1 MNIHPA
7 TKQNPK
13 LKDRLSKLVVW
24 LFFLLCF
31 NPTIASEIQQHDE
44 IHSAIKEFAGD
55 VTIQEIDPRL
65 RLEPCTGNLS
75 VRYPFSTETTV
86 EVKCTADKGW
96 KIFLTVEKAKPPF
109 IPQNHNEIYDQ
120 VLRFAGN
127 VKIEKISPL
136 IIYEK
141 CSSPIKLSY
150 PFNDLNT
157 IKAECLEPSQWEI
170 FLSVEKPKPAFIAQN
185 HNEIYDQILR
195 FAGDVKIEKFSPQLI
210 YEKCSSPIKLSYPF
224 NDLKT
229 VKAKCLQPSRWE
241 ILIPISHQVKTPASS
256 TQVMGVVAT
265 RTLRRGIPIIASDI
279 ELKAFPDNR
288 LKSGH
293 VKSLKYPIG
302 MEPNQTIPKG
312 ALISINMLRPPVLV
326 RKGDAVSIIFE
337 RNGISVTNEGLA
349 LENGG
354 LREKIK
360 IQLPDT
366 KKILSATIQSA
377 GVVKIP

>member
-1 MNIHPA
+1 MNIYPV
-7 TKQNPK
+7 TKQN
-13 LKDRLSKLVVW
+13 SKLEDKLSRPLLW

-31 NPTIASEIQQHDE
+31 NPTIASEIQHHDE

-96 KIFLTVEKAKPPF
+96 KIFLTVEKVKPPF
-109 IPQNHNEIYDQ
+109 IP
-120 VLRFAGN
+120 
-127 VKIEKISPL
+127 
-136 IIYEK
+136 
-141 CSSPIKLSY
+141 
-150 PFNDLNT
+150 
-157 IKAECLEPSQWEI
+157 
-170 FLSVEKPKPAFIAQN
+170 QN

-195 FAGDVKIEKFSPQLI
+195 FAGDVHIEKISPHLI
-210 YEKCSSPIKLSYPF
+210 YEKCSSAIRISYPF
-224 NDLKT
+224 NDQKT
-229 VKAKCLQPSRWE
+229 VKAECFQPSQWE
-241 ILIPISHQVKTPASS
+241 VFIPISYPEKNSVPIPLA
-256 TQVMGVVAT
+256 MGVIAT
-265 RTLRRGIPIIASDI
+265 RTLLRGIPIIASDI

-302 MEPNQTIPKG
+302 MEPSQTISKG

-337 RNGISVTNEGLA
+337 RNGISVTNEGIA

>member
-1 MNIHPA
+1 MNIYPV
-7 TKQNPK
+7 TKQNSK
-13 LKDRLSKLVVW
+13 LQDRLYRPLLL

-31 NPTIASEIQQHDE
+31 NPTIASERQQHDE
-44 IHSAIKEFAGD
+44 IHNAIIEFAGD

-96 KIFLTVEKAKPPF
+96 KIFLTISKPTSEPNIRPTAKETQAYTPSS
-109 IPQNHNEIYDQ
+109 
-120 VLRFAGN
+120 
-127 VKIEKISPL
+127 IEL
-136 IIYEK
+136 I
-141 CSSPIKLSY
+141 
-150 PFNDLNT
+150 N
-157 IKAECLEPSQWEI
+157 
-170 FLSVEKPKPAFIAQN
+170 
-185 HNEIYDQILR
+185 
-195 FAGDVKIEKFSPQLI
+195 
-210 YEKCSSPIKLSYPF
+210 
-224 NDLKT
+224 
-229 VKAKCLQPSRWE
+229 
-241 ILIPISHQVKTPASS
+241 
-256 TQVMGVVAT
+256 GVVT
-265 RTLRRGIPIIASDI
+265 KRTLQRGIPIRASDI
-279 ELKAFPDNR
+279 ELKSFPSNR

-293 VKSLKYPIG
+293 VKSLSYPIG
-302 MEPNQTIPKG
+302 MEPSQTIPKG

-337 RNGISVTNEGLA
+337 RNGISVTNEGIA

>member
-1 MNIHPA
+1 MNIYPV
-7 TKQNPK
+7 TKQNSKPQ
-13 LKDRLSKLVVW
+13 DRLYRPLLL

-31 NPTIASEIQQHDE
+31 NPTIASERQQHDE
-44 IHSAIKEFAGD
+44 IHNAIKEFAGD

-96 KIFLTVEKAKPPF
+96 KIFLTISKPTSEPNIRPTAKETQAYTPSS
-109 IPQNHNEIYDQ
+109 
-120 VLRFAGN
+120 
-127 VKIEKISPL
+127 IEL
-136 IIYEK
+136 I
-141 CSSPIKLSY
+141 
-150 PFNDLNT
+150 N
-157 IKAECLEPSQWEI
+157 
-170 FLSVEKPKPAFIAQN
+170 
-185 HNEIYDQILR
+185 
-195 FAGDVKIEKFSPQLI
+195 
-210 YEKCSSPIKLSYPF
+210 
-224 NDLKT
+224 
-229 VKAKCLQPSRWE
+229 
-241 ILIPISHQVKTPASS
+241 
-256 TQVMGVVAT
+256 GVVT
-265 RTLRRGIPIIASDI
+265 KRTLQRGIPIRASDI
-279 ELKAFPDNR
+279 ELQSFPSNR

-293 VKSLKYPIG
+293 VKSLSYPIG
-302 MEPNQTIPKG
+302 MEPSQTIPKG

-337 RNGISVTNEGLA
+337 RNGISVTNEGIA

-366 KKILSATIQSA
+366 KKILTATVQSA

>member
-96 KIFLTVEKAKPPF
+96 KIFLTISKPT
-109 IPQNHNEIYDQ
+109 
-120 VLRFAGN
+120 
-127 VKIEKISPL
+127 S
-136 IIYEK
+136 
-141 CSSPIKLSY
+141 
-150 PFNDLNT
+150 
-157 IKAECLEPSQWEI
+157 EPNI
-170 FLSVEKPKPAFIAQN
+170 RP
-185 HNEIYDQILR
+185 
-195 FAGDVKIEKFSPQLI
+195 
-210 YEKCSSPIKLSYPF
+210 
-224 NDLKT
+224 T
-229 VKAKCLQPSRWE
+229 VKETQAYTPSSIE
-241 ILIPISHQVKTPASS
+241 LIN
-256 TQVMGVVAT
+256 GVVT
-265 RTLRRGIPIIASDI
+265 KRTLQRGIPIRASDI
-279 ELKAFPDNR
+279 EIKPFSSNR

-293 VKSLKYPIG
+293 VKSLSYPIG
-302 MEPNQTIPKG
+302 MEPSQTIPKG

-337 RNGISVTNEGLA
+337 RNGISVTNEGIA

-366 KKILSATIQSA
+366 KKILSGTIQSA